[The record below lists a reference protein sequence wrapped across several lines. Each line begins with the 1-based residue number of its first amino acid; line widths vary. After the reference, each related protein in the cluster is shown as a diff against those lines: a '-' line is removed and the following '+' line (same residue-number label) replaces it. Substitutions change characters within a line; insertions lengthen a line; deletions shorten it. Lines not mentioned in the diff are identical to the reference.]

1 MRITQF
7 IVLIVFIG
15 FFNGGHFA
23 NIDDL
28 FVHEDGEGI
37 CVFESVSDDVNDE
50 QSFVIGMFLGA
61 GEKSIY
67 LKQTNQKTIE
77 RCFYVETPPPENS

>member
-1 MRITQF
+1 MRITRF

-15 FFNGGHFA
+15 LFNRDYFA

-28 FVHEDGEGI
+28 FIYEDGEGI

-50 QSFVIGMFLGA
+50 QSFVIGMFLGT
-61 GEKSIY
+61 GEKSNCPR
-67 LKQTNQKTIE
+67 QTNQKTIE
-77 RCFYVETPPPENS
+77 RCLYVETPPPEN